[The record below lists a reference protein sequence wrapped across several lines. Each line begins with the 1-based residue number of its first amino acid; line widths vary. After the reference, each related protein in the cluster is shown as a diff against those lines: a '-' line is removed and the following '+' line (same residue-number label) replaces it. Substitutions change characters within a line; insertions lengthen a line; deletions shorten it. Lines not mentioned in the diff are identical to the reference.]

1 MRRLLLI
8 LILTLSFQILS
19 KADDIK
25 DFQIEGISVGDSLLD
40 FYNED
45 KILNANKD
53 FATKSKKFHRI
64 NFMLNDSGNYDAI
77 AFYIK
82 TNDKSYIVYSLEG
95 FKFEKYVSC
104 KKIQKKIANELRIFF
119 SNAEE
124 DSYETKHNLDIE
136 SDSIFYSFDFNLKD
150 GNTARVICTNWSKK
164 MEENDYD
171 DSLSVYL
178 YNLEF
183 SNWLDNEAYK

>member
-1 MRRLLLI
+1 MKRLLLI
-8 LILTLSFQILS
+8 LILTLGFQSLTN
-19 KADDIK
+19 ADDIS
-25 DFQIEGISVGDSLLD
+25 DFEIEGMSVGDSLLD

-45 KILNANKD
+45 EILKANKD
-53 FATKSKKFHRI
+53 FAPKSKKFHRI
-64 NFMLNDSGNYDAI
+64 NFVLNDSDNYDAI

-95 FKFEKYVSC
+95 FKFVKYVSC
-104 KKIQKKIANELRIFF
+104 KKIQKKIANELKAFF

-124 DSYETKHNLDIE
+124 HNYETKHNLDLE

-164 MEENDYD
+164 MEDKDYN

-183 SNWLDNEAYK
+183 SNWLKNEAYK

>member
-1 MRRLLLI
+1 MKRLLLI
-8 LILTLSFQILS
+8 LILTFSFQILA
-19 KADDIK
+19 KANDIS

-53 FATKSKKFHRI
+53 FAIKSKKFHRI
-64 NFMLNDSGNYDAI
+64 NFMLNDSDNYDAI

-104 KKIQKKIANELRIFF
+104 KKIQKKIANELRTFF

-124 DSYETKHNLDIE
+124 YSYETKHNLDIE

-183 SNWLDNEAYK
+183 SNWLNNEAY